1 MEHVDALASWPRK
14 VFTRL
19 LLRPERLTLPLS
31 ALRCNDKPIARQ
43 QGYGGQPIESFPVYG
58 FFRLYLERPEA
69 AYAAFHGWYREWFVE
84 RQGWRHPKSEG
95 GLAGGSLQ
103 RAVEGAHYQRHRTL
117 LASPGAAEAEV
128 VERAIDE
135 RVRHYFAVLESIR
148 DAGFD
153 ADRKP
158 PVLAVRAGDFYFLRN
173 GHHRCA
179 ALAAL
184 GHRSVTLSVVHPL
197 RAPRRPS
204 IGGGP
209 EADAAP

>member
-1 MEHVDALASWPRK
+1 MRRVGALGTWPRK
-14 VFTRL
+14 ALSRL
-19 LLRPERLTLPLS
+19 LLRPEKRTVAL
-31 ALRCNDKPIARQ
+31 ADLRCNDKPIARQ
-43 QGYGGQPIESFPVYG
+43 QGFGGRPIECFPVYG

-69 AYAAFHGWYREWFVE
+69 AHAPFRRWYREWFVE
-84 RQGWRHPKSEG
+84 RQGWRHPKSDG

-103 RAVEGAHYQRHRTL
+103 RAVEVAHHRRHGTV
-117 LASPGAAEAEV
+117 LASPEAAEADL
-128 VERAIDE
+128 VEQAIDE

-158 PVLAVRAGDFYFLRN
+158 PILALQAGDLYFLRN

-184 GHRSVTLSVVHPL
+184 GHRSVTVTVVNLL

-204 IGGGP
+204 T
-209 EADAAP
+209 ALWQRLR